1 MSSFDQQVMNFLDV
15 KTNDVKELKTIL
27 LERSAELLQRKT
39 FMEERGLEA
48 QYQARMII
56 ARAQDR
62 ANQCMNN
69 R

>member
-1 MSSFDQQVMNFLDV
+1 MSSFEQQVMNFLNV
-15 KTNDVKELKTIL
+15 ETNDIEELKTIIF
-27 LERSAELLQRKT
+27 ERSAELLQRKK
-39 FMEERGLEA
+39 FMEEEQLEA

-56 ARAQDR
+56 ARAQER